1 MSWPCRFTV
10 TIANINLALAIPLR
24 RASQT
29 LSPQESPN
37 HLRFV
42 SETVSRRLEST
53 SSQEDSRNDDDDFGG
68 DEVEETSV
76 VYHVAEIIMLV
87 CAIGGKFLV
96 SR

>member
-1 MSWPCRFTV
+1 MSWPCRFIV

-24 RASQT
+24 WASQT

-42 SETVSRRLEST
+42 SHSRRLEST